1 MFLSYLN
8 NHQIHALFFTS
19 PILYYKTILNTEIR
33 IANTNKVYFNF
44 LFFIIQAIDIKQS
57 EIITNNII
65 Y

>member
-1 MFLSYLN
+1 M
-8 NHQIHALFFTS
+8 
-19 PILYYKTILNTEIR
+19 ILYYKTILNTEIR